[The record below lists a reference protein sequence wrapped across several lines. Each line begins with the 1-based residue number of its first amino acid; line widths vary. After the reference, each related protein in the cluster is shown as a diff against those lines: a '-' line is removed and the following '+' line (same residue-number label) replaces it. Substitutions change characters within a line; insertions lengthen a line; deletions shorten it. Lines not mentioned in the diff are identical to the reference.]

1 MARDNRMEHEVITI
15 DIKKKT
21 CNFRTMLHNYN
32 FTGIIGFL
40 FFSFSFEK
48 FYRID
53 KFFLSKISIDNYD
66 FVNPFFLEI
75 RIIVFH

>member
-1 MARDNRMEHEVITI
+1 
-15 DIKKKT
+15 
-21 CNFRTMLHNYN
+21 MLHNYN

-75 RIIVFH
+75 RIIVFY